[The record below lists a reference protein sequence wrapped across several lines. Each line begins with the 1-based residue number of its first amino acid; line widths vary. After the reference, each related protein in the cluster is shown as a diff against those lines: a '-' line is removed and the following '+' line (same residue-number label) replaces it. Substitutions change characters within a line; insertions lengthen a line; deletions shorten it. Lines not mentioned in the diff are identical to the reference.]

1 MDMTIL
7 QNEIARLAEC
17 DADQIDTILDSL
29 TPVRL
34 KKGRFLLMADQGCA
48 TYFFVDRGAMR
59 LYYVKN
65 DQDYTAWIATPG
77 QIFTDLESYL
87 SGAQSRMY
95 IQAIEETLVFTIS
108 KKDSDALARNSTAYN
123 TLLRRTVEEAFVN
136 LSKNVISF
144 QSDEAWERYQRV
156 QNEKNWLG
164 KFPLKYIS
172 SFIGITQSSLSRVRA
187 NRG

>member
-1 MDMTIL
+1 MTIL
-7 QNEIARLAEC
+7 ENEIVRLAEC
-17 DADQIDTILDSL
+17 DAHQVRTILDNL

-34 KKGRFLLMADQGCA
+34 EKGRFLLMADQVCDA
-48 TYFFVDRGAMR
+48 YFFVDRGAVR
-59 LYYVKN
+59 LYYFKN

-87 SGAQSRMY
+87 SGTRSRMN
-95 IQAIEETLVFTIS
+95 IEAIEETLVYTIQ
-108 KKDSDALARNSTAYN
+108 KKDSDALAQTSTAYN

>member
-1 MDMTIL
+1 MTTL
-7 QNEIARLAEC
+7 KSEIIRFAEC
-17 DADQIDTILDSL
+17 DAEQADAILDSL
-29 TPVRL
+29 RPVRL
-34 KKGRFLLMADQGCA
+34 EKGRFLLIDGQVCES
-48 TYFFVDRGAMR
+48 YFFVASGALR
-59 LYYVKN
+59 LYYHKN

-87 SGAQSRMY
+87 SESRSRMN
-95 IQAIEETLVFTIS
+95 IEAIEPSLVLTIL
-108 KKDSDALARNSTAYN
+108 KRDSDRLAQTSPAYN

-144 QSDEAWERYQRV
+144 QSDEAIERYRRLEA
-156 QNEKNWLG
+156 EKNWLG

-187 NRG
+187 NKR